1 MVTTPVRVLVEGDVT
16 AMALRLEEPLSLWG
30 GIDPTT
36 GLIVEKRHPQH
47 GETIAGKLVAM
58 PHGRGSSSS
67 SAILAEAL
75 RLGHGPAGLVLA
87 TGDSILVTGALV
99 GQELYGASCP
109 IVVSDIEMR
118 TGETWSISKGHL
130 ARIDP

>member
-1 MVTTPVRVLVEGDVT
+1 MVTGPVRVLVDGDVT
-16 AMALRLEEPLSLWG
+16 AVALRLEEPLSFWG

-36 GLIVEKRHPQH
+36 GLIVEQRHPQH
-47 GETIAGKLVAM
+47 GETIAGRLVAM

-75 RLGHGPAGLVLA
+75 RLGRGPAGIVLE

-99 GQELYGASCP
+99 GRELYGATCP
-109 IVVSDIEMR
+109 IVVSEIEIR
-118 TGETWSISKGHL
+118 TGETWAISNGHL
-130 ARIDP
+130 TRIDP